1 MSATNV
7 TVGISEM
14 RISVDPVETLITYSL
29 GSCVGL
35 ALFDTEA
42 HVGGL
47 IHSMLPFSKIDP
59 EKAKRMPCMFV
70 DTGVPALLQAMF
82 DRGAQKRSLIAKV
95 AGGSQI
101 MDDKGVF
108 NIGERNYAVLR
119 KLLWKNNI
127 LVSGEDVGGSIPR
140 TMSLRMETGKTILKM
155 AGREVE
161 I

>member
-1 MSATNV
+1 MNV

-14 RISVDPVETLITYSL
+14 RISTAPAETLITYSL

-35 ALFDTEA
+35 ALYDSVA
-42 HVGGL
+42 RVGGL
-47 IHSMLPFSKIDP
+47 VHSMLPFSKIDP
-59 EKAKRMPCMFV
+59 EKARRLPCMFV

-82 DRGAQKRSLIAKV
+82 DLGAQKRRLVATV

-101 MDDKGVF
+101 MDEQGVF
-108 NIGERNYAVLR
+108 NIGERNYTVLR

-127 LVSGEDVGGSIPR
+127 LVAGADVGGSTPR
-140 TMSLRMETGKTILKM
+140 TMSLCMETGKTILKIS
-155 AGREVE
+155 GKERE